1 MPSSDPPHILESAID
16 LPATAGSASSL
27 LSRADRPRPAR
38 KRLKIWQIPSG
49 WLCSIVGTCL
59 TPADVERIIRR
70 CGVTLPDD
78 AQAYDVH
85 GYLVGRAAEQGR
97 VAREIGKTL
106 DEKHA
111 AILRKVGAE
120 PDHGRLAALW
130 DDLCSRGLVAGAY
143 WAIMSHAHIPERLKV
158 HAFGEVHM
166 LSHFMGGCNRHNAKE
181 LWIAQR
187 RLDQLADQLA
197 RSQRQNQETIAARE
211 QRISELERELRRTRH
226 ELAQAHRSRVMRS
239 PGAAPLGAPQ
249 HRAAERGRRR
259 LAASRARLNVLEA
272 ENQRLQAVLGVLI
285 EVEPAGP
292 AMAPGPGPLQTDA
305 EQGARQLD
313 GRCILYVGGRCQ
325 LLPHLRARAES
336 CNACLLHH
344 DGGQEETLQSL
355 GRLVNRADVVLCPI
369 DCVSHQA
376 CLKVK
381 ALCRRRAK
389 PFVPLRSSSAT
400 CFARAIE
407 ASQNTPT
414 LQPVA
419 VAPTQAR
426 D

>member
-1 MPSSDPPHILESAID
+1 MGGEALRAMPSSDPPHILESAID

-59 TPADVERIIRR
+59 TPADVDRIVRR

-97 VAREIGKTL
+97 VAREIGKAL

-111 AILRKVGAE
+111 AILRKIGAE
-120 PDHGRLAALW
+120 QNQGRLAALW
-130 DDLCSRGLVAGAY
+130 NDLCSRGLVAGAY
-143 WAIMSHAHIPERLKV
+143 WAIMSHGQVPEALKV

-187 RLDQLADQLA
+187 RLDEMADRLA
-197 RSQRQNQETIAARE
+197 RSRRQHQETIAARDR
-211 QRISELERELRRTRH
+211 RISELEEELRSTRH
-226 ELAQAHRSRVMRS
+226 EVVKAHQGRVRHG
-239 PGAAPLGAPQ
+239 PAAAPADARQ
-249 HRAAERGRRR
+249 RRAAERSRRR
-259 LAASRARLNVLEA
+259 LVAARARLNVLEA

-285 EVEPAGP
+285 EAAPAGP
-292 AMAPGPGPLQTDA
+292 ATAPRPGPLRTGVA
-305 EQGARQLD
+305 QGALQLD

-344 DGGQEETLQSL
+344 DG
-355 GRLVNRADVVLCPI
+355 D
-369 DCVSHQA
+369 
-376 CLKVK
+376 
-381 ALCRRRAK
+381 RRRACS
-389 PFVPLRSSSAT
+389 RSDAWSIGRTSCSVRSTA
-400 CFARAIE
+400 
-407 ASQNTPT
+407 
-414 LQPVA
+414 
-419 VAPTQAR
+419 
-426 D
+426 